1 MIDNNACKPID
12 ILLVEDDEG
21 DVELIRE
28 TLKDSKVLVNIN
40 VVINGEQALSYL
52 RHEEPYQQSLRPD
65 LILCDLNMPKM
76 DGRQLLQII
85 KKDED
90 ISNIPVIILTTSDS
104 ETDIVKSYGLGANC
118 YVTKPLDLK
127 QFSLMVN
134 TIEHFWF
141 SLVKLVPK
149 L

>member
-1 MIDNNACKPID
+1 MIDNNACRPID
-12 ILLVEDDEG
+12 VLLVEDDAG

-52 RHEEPYQQSLRPD
+52 RHEEPYQQSLRPN

-127 QFSLMVN
+127 QFSLVVN
-134 TIEHFWF
+134 TIENFWF

>member
-1 MIDNNACKPID
+1 MIDNNACRPINV
-12 ILLVEDDEG
+12 LLVEDDAG

>member
-1 MIDNNACKPID
+1 MIDNNACRPID
-12 ILLVEDDEG
+12 VLLVEDDAG

-127 QFSLMVN
+127 QFSLVVN
-134 TIEHFWF
+134 TIENFWF